1 MNAGTRGTMFVK
13 ADRINERVDKIA
25 DVLIKSDRA
34 ISRKNF
40 DDFVK
45 SVHLIVSQELTEK
58 GATRLW
64 KD

>member
-1 MNAGTRGTMFVK
+1 MNAGTNATILVK

-25 DVLIKSDRA
+25 EVLIKTDRA

-45 SVHLIVSQELTEK
+45 SVHLIVTSELTEK
-58 GATRLW
+58 GATRVW
-64 KD
+64 KE